1 MSIFD
6 TTPQDR
12 YAVAP
17 PPLAERPINDF
28 GQSFR
33 ETTAVDRISY
43 VITAPENAAAQ
54 YFEDIAQKVEAAT
67 GKPFLIPDVTTRN
80 MPGEGELPPEALI
93 GAGLA
98 MGTFREPGRW
108 AKDIANLNKI
118 ILENGLDIPILSAE
132 EHDEAL
138 SEMVF
143 QSEKKLGE
151 TEQSFWGSLAG
162 AAYADFLSMGQN
174 PVYGATNLVGGAAVK
189 VGTSLLSNFGRAF
202 LSNGL
207 INMAITGAVAPA
219 TKKWRNDVG
228 LKYSFAQIAAE
239 FGGSFV
245 LGGALGGA
253 ISVPT
258 HLLVNGATPGQRFA
272 KVIDQAVADA
282 SPQQIDAA
290 LSNRE
295 VLAGIRALQADGVP
309 IPPAVRGAA
318 DEIEA
323 QTELFDD
330 NPLDGDDAEI
340 EHIVRAVEAEIAL
353 ENDTPIRVPDQPA
366 AAPAEPASTP
376 TRDPAPEG
384 QIAVFDSVGNQQ
396 NLEVV
401 ARSPNG
407 GVIVRL
413 PDGKELLLGSE
424 LTKFDPLSPDFVVDA
439 LPNAPRISGLPDR
452 ELASLEASRL
462 ERIADFE
469 AEDATNQGGYEQA
482 KRDLTAAR
490 AETGRRRQPR
500 SYVRPITD
508 VNYYDNLDDTIFR
521 FDPADV
527 EVDAAVFQ
535 FKGSGD
541 AVTGVT
547 NEYRGVTEWD
557 PNKAGQV
564 LVYEHTDGRRII
576 ADGHQRLGMAKRI
589 MANDP
594 SQKPKLYG
602 SLLREADGITPEMA
616 RVIAAKK
623 NIGEGSGTAV
633 DAAEILRLDPDALTD
648 TSLRRS
654 TEMFR
659 NARDMMDLG
668 PGAFDLVKKG
678 VIPENQAAI
687 VGRLVKDPDQQMAV
701 MRLLSDIEPG
711 NLTEAEA
718 IVRQA
723 INAEFDNVTTLDMFG
738 EEQIA
743 ESLFKERA
751 KVLDATL
758 KLLRNERA
766 VFNSL
771 VKNEG
776 RISGEGNVL
785 ATEQN
790 RTRSQTDGEAIAT
803 IQKAANRKGELSDA
817 LTAAARAFKETG
829 KLSSASSGFADA
841 VRGSITRGEFDSVD
855 VGGEIGA
862 VDVAPEI
869 NQLAAGPSKDV
880 LDGFDNPDGPA
891 VKQQADQL
899 EQGVINDPGAE
910 VIGTNWRSYLDAT
923 GDSIEIARDAIIPIR
938 ARPDGI
944 ANARKFM
951 AQAAVGE
958 TDKRGPLTVKDNGD
972 GTYTLL
978 DGNSTYAVA
987 TEAGMETLPV
997 RVLTDEQFATEI
1009 AQKNA
1014 QQMIELGPTA
1024 KKKRVV
1030 LAQDL
1035 EPVELRR
1042 LAGTLKS
1049 RQAYTSID
1057 DILARNNA
1065 FNGELNAVVKRAA
1078 GEHEI
1083 DYRPGDPKER
1093 GRIEEKIQDKYAGD
1107 LNQIA
1112 DASRASVTVTRPDE
1126 ADAFIKELGATYHI
1140 VDEGYEGGAFG
1151 SEDYSG
1157 YFDRKLMVINND
1169 GLIGEVIIIERN
1181 MYDAK
1186 HNQGGHALYKIV
1198 RGDEELDKIF
1208 PKIADTD
1215 LRQRLEALRNDR
1227 PALEAAAKQAM
1238 IDLYESVLPKMS
1250 DEFNQVV
1257 GSALRSPPNT
1267 AISVSN
1273 SAAVNSGVRVSDSSS
1288 LAEISPQAPSD
1299 FNINALP
1306 SSRST
1311 AGIEPSSEKNLID
1324 QTSGDSVNAAPQ
1336 NYNTET
1342 GPQGQQTL
1350 IPGVEPV
1357 TGAQRAQLAVDRP
1370 MRGGDAPMNEG
1381 LFDTDA
1387 RAQTDLLDLVPVG
1400 QELDP
1405 STGNLIPTFR
1415 SKRELVDE
1423 IRQDE
1428 AMLDRFKDCV

>member
-17 PPLAERPINDF
+17 PPLAERPTNDF
-28 GQSFR
+28 GQSFD
-33 ETTAVDRISY
+33 ETFPVERVSRGLTAADNALANYFADTEALIS
-43 VITAPENAAAQ
+43 
-54 YFEDIAQKVEAAT
+54 AAT
-67 GKPFLIPDVTTRN
+67 GEAFRPPDVTTRD
-80 MPGEGELPPEALI
+80 MPGDGELPP
-93 GAGLA
+93 GAFLSMGNA
-98 MGTFREPGRW
+98 MGAFRVPGLW
-108 AKDIANLNKI
+108 AKDIEAMNRV
-118 ILENGLDIPILSAE
+118 ILENNLDVPILSPE
-132 EHDEAL
+132 EHSEAL
-138 SEMVF
+138 NEMVF
-143 QSEKKLGE
+143 QANKRLGE

-162 AAYADFLSMGQN
+162 GALADIESMGQN
-174 PVYGATNLVGGAAVK
+174 PLYGATNLVGGAAVK
-189 VGTSLLSNFGRAF
+189 GGTSLLSNVARAF
-202 LSNGL
+202 VSNGL
-207 INMAITGAVAPA
+207 INMAITGAVTPA
-219 TKKWRNDVG
+219 TKKWRDDVG
-228 LKYSFAQIAAE
+228 LKYSFAEIAAE

-272 KVIDQAVADA
+272 KELGRAVDETTG
-282 SPQQIDAA
+282 QQIDAA

-309 IPPAVRGAA
+309 IPAAVRGAA

-841 VRGSITRGEFDSVD
+841 VRGSVTRGEFDSVD

-880 LDGFDNPDGPA
+880 LDGFDNPDGPG
-891 VKQQADQL
+891 VRQQADQL
-899 EQGVINDPGAE
+899 EQDFVGGPREAQQPDVAMRQDLQAEIDAGATRDEIDAHPAILDALEQAAAIPETKNAPGYLGDDWINSREFIFDGETVVGYEAGVQRLYENARGLGWTDDGLEFPGVINQDKRATIVLGPPAAGKSTFANKFAQARSAAIIDPDEAKKVLPEYEGGIGANAVHAESSELFARMLEAAIGAGDNVVLPRTGGDQAGIDKLITMLERQGYEIDLILMDVTIDNAHKRMIGRFIGTGRLINPQILYSIGNNPQTTYNALKGRAQRYGEIDNNGAPDAPLPTRDTSADNPFAGVELRLRDTSQRGDRSLGAE
-910 VIGTNWRSYLDAT
+910 VT
-923 GDSIEIARDAIIPIR
+923 G
-938 ARPDGI
+938 
-944 ANARKFM
+944 
-951 AQAAVGE
+951 QGE
-958 TDKRGPLTVKDNGD
+958 
-972 GTYTLL
+972 
-978 DGNSTYAVA
+978 
-987 TEAGMETLPV
+987 
-997 RVLTDEQFATEI
+997 
-1009 AQKNA
+1009 
-1014 QQMIELGPTA
+1014 
-1024 KKKRVV
+1024 
-1030 LAQDL
+1030 
-1035 EPVELRR
+1035 
-1042 LAGTLKS
+1042 
-1049 RQAYTSID
+1049 
-1057 DILARNNA
+1057 
-1065 FNGELNAVVKRAA
+1065 
-1078 GEHEI
+1078 
-1083 DYRPGDPKER
+1083 
-1093 GRIEEKIQDKYAGD
+1093 
-1107 LNQIA
+1107 
-1112 DASRASVTVTRPDE
+1112 
-1126 ADAFIKELGATYHI
+1126 
-1140 VDEGYEGGAFG
+1140 
-1151 SEDYSG
+1151 
-1157 YFDRKLMVINND
+1157 
-1169 GLIGEVIIIERN
+1169 
-1181 MYDAK
+1181 
-1186 HNQGGHALYKIV
+1186 
-1198 RGDEELDKIF
+1198 
-1208 PKIADTD
+1208 
-1215 LRQRLEALRNDR
+1215 
-1227 PALEAAAKQAM
+1227 
-1238 IDLYESVLPKMS
+1238 
-1250 DEFNQVV
+1250 
-1257 GSALRSPPNT
+1257 
-1267 AISVSN
+1267 
-1273 SAAVNSGVRVSDSSS
+1273 
-1288 LAEISPQAPSD
+1288 
-1299 FNINALP
+1299 
-1306 SSRST
+1306 
-1311 AGIEPSSEKNLID
+1311 
-1324 QTSGDSVNAAPQ
+1324 
-1336 NYNTET
+1336 
-1342 GPQGQQTL
+1342 QTL

-1357 TGAQRAQLAVDRP
+1357 TDAQRAQLEVDRP
-1370 MRGGDAPMNEG
+1370 MRGGDRPMDVG

-1387 RAQTDLLDLVPVG
+1387 QAQTDLLDLVPVG

>member
-54 YFEDIAQKVEAAT
+54 YFEDIAQKIEAAT

-98 MGTFREPGRW
+98 MGAFREPGRW

-143 QSEKKLGE
+143 QSNKKLGE

-189 VGTSLLSNFGRAF
+189 GGTSLLSNFGRAF

-258 HLLVNGATPGQRFA
+258 HLLVHGVDKGQRLA

-353 ENDTPIRVPDQPA
+353 ENDTPIRVPDQTTNPA
-366 AAPAEPASTP
+366 
-376 TRDPAPEG
+376 
-384 QIAVFDSVGNQQ
+384 
-396 NLEVV
+396 
-401 ARSPNG
+401 
-407 GVIVRL
+407 
-413 PDGKELLLGSE
+413 
-424 LTKFDPLSPDFVVDA
+424 
-439 LPNAPRISGLPDR
+439 
-452 ELASLEASRL
+452 
-462 ERIADFE
+462 
-469 AEDATNQGGYEQA
+469 
-482 KRDLTAAR
+482 
-490 AETGRRRQPR
+490 
-500 SYVRPITD
+500 RPITD
-508 VNYYDNLDDTIFR
+508 VNHYDNLDDTIFR

-564 LVYEHTDGRRII
+564 LVYEHADGRRII

-623 NIGEGSGTAV
+623 NIGEGTGTAV
-633 DAAEILRLDPDALTD
+633 DAADVLRLDPDALTD

-841 VRGSITRGEFDSVD
+841 VRGSITRGEFDGVD

-880 LDGFDNPDGPA
+880 LDGFDNPDGPG
-891 VKQQADQL
+891 VQQQADQL

-923 GDSIEIARDAIIPIR
+923 GDSIEITRDAIIPIR

-997 RVLTDEQFATEI
+997 RVLTDEQFATET

-1112 DASRASVTVTRPDE
+1112 DASRASVTVTQPDE
-1126 ADAFIKELGATYHI
+1126 ADAFIKELGKTYHI
-1140 VDEGYEGGAFG
+1140 VDEGYKGGAFG
-1151 SEDYSG
+1151 SEAYSG

-1186 HNQGGHALYKIV
+1186 HNQGGHALFEIV

-1227 PALEAAAKQAM
+1227 PALDAAAKQAM
-1238 IDLYESVLPKMS
+1238 IDLYESVLPKIS
-1250 DEFNQVV
+1250 DEFTQVV
-1257 GSALRSPPNT
+1257 GRVLRSPPNT
-1267 AISVSN
+1267 AMRVSN
-1273 SAAVNSGVRVSDSSS
+1273 SAAVNSSVRVSDSSS
-1288 LAEISPQAPSD
+1288 LAEISPQVPSD

-1311 AGIEPSSEKNLID
+1311 VGIEPSSEKNLID